1 MDADVGSE
9 SALSGARAAIS
20 GARDAWD
27 RSAGHAVE
35 PVLRQPGRPEAGL
48 LPFPRAFDDA
58 RRSSRGHAP
67 GLRLVPAALS
77 RVNRRCTM
85 MTRSVGTAYFGL
97 LVLAS
102 GCDGWR
108 TPSGPPASID
118 AELRQSLGGWGV
130 VPIGATPVQAQALVD
145 LGQALMF
152 DKVLSGNRDIACATC
167 HNPATHAADGLAL
180 SVGTGG
186 SGLGP
191 SRTLGP
197 GRQFIPRNAPTLLN
211 TGLGTPYLFWDG
223 RVSNLGFG
231 PGGGGVFQTPAGNQL
246 PAGLPT
252 LLAAQ
257 AMFPVMNREEMRGA
271 RGDLDRFGNPNEL
284 ADFGDSD
291 FVSLWQAVMR
301 RLLAIPEYVTK
312 FEAAFPQTAPGA
324 LGFQHAATAIAAFET
339 QALTR
344 TDSPF
349 DRYLQHDDAAL
360 TTEQKRGAL
369 LFFGNKAR
377 CASCH
382 GGPLLGGQTFANAG
396 VPQLGPGTGRG
407 APLDFG
413 RGELFNQDF
422 YKFAFRATPLRNVE
436 LTAPYM
442 HDGAFP
448 TLEAVLKHY
457 NDVPRALREYDTSQL
472 PPALQQMYHGD

>member
-1 MDADVGSE
+1 
-9 SALSGARAAIS
+9 
-20 GARDAWD
+20 
-27 RSAGHAVE
+27 
-35 PVLRQPGRPEAGL
+35 
-48 LPFPRAFDDA
+48 
-58 RRSSRGHAP
+58 
-67 GLRLVPAALS
+67 
-77 RVNRRCTM
+77 M

-130 VPIGATPVQAQALVD
+130 VPIGATPVHAPALVD

-211 TGLGTPYLFWDG
+211 AGLGSFYLFLDG
-223 RVSNLGFG
+223 RVSGFRSG
-231 PGGGGVFQTPAGNQL
+231 PFQTPAGAAL
-246 PAGLPT
+246 PPGLPS

-257 AMFPVMNREEMRGA
+257 AMFPVTNREEMRGM
-271 RGDLDRFGNPNEL
+271 RGDRDRFGNPNEL
-284 ADFGDSD
+284 AELGDSE
-291 FVSLWQAVMR
+291 FV
-301 RLLAIPEYVTK
+301 AIK
-312 FEAAFPQTAPGA
+312 N
-324 LGFQHAATAIAAFET
+324 
-339 QALTR
+339 
-344 TDSPF
+344 DSPF

-360 TTEQKRGAL
+360 TAEQKRGAL
-369 LFFGNKAR
+369 LFFGNKTR

-382 GGPLLGGQTFANAG
+382 GGPLLGSGDFANAG
-396 VPQLGPGTGRG
+396 VPQLGPGTGSG

-413 RGELFNQDF
+413 RGELVNQGF

-442 HDGAFP
+442 HDGTFP
-448 TLEAVLKHY
+448 TLEAVLWHY
-457 NDVPRALREYDTSQL
+457 NDVPRALREYDASQL
-472 PPALQQMYHGD
+472 PTALQPMYHGDDATISAVLANVDGRLSLPLGLSDVEIRELVAFLQSLTDPSARDLSALVPARVPSGLPVQE